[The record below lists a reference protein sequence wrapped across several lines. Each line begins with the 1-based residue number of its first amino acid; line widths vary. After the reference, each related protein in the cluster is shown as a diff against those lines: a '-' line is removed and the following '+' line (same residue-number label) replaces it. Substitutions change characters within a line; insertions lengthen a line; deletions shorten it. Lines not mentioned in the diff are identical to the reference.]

1 VAKYDISAV
10 KADARGHWAAIVERV
25 GGVSDD
31 FLTTTHGPCPKCNGG
46 PTADRWR
53 VFEDFPITGGAICN
67 QCGKFG
73 DGLAVIQW
81 FTGLGFPVVLEKV
94 ATFLGTSPA
103 GSSRGKGP
111 ATPAKPTPL
120 TEQHRE
126 EPHEVDIDG
135 MTTIEIFDHSEQSD
149 GTIRMWCIHKRGISF
164 DAVRLLGAR
173 VGRYRKRY
181 RVIAFP
187 VWNIVGH
194 HIGWTIY
201 ESGNALLPQFK
212 AGSSVPVAWLKV
224 KTIKARD
231 SE

>member
-1 VAKYDISAV
+1 VAKYDIAQV
-10 KADARGHWAAIVERV
+10 KANAQWYWPAVIEKVAGIGEDY
-25 GGVSDD
+25 
-31 FLTTTHGPCPKCNGG
+31 LTTNHGPCPKCGG
-46 PTADRWR
+46 ADRWR
-53 VFEDFPITGGAICN
+53 VFEDFSQTGGAICN

-81 FTGLGFPVVLEKV
+81 FTGLAFPAVLEKV
-94 ATFLGTSPA
+94 AEFTGTAAIDTS
-103 GSSRGKGP
+103 GGKGP
-111 ATPAKPTPL
+111 ATPAKPSTL
-120 TEQHRE
+120 AEQHRE

-149 GTIRMWCIHKRGISF
+149 GTIRMWCIHKRGLSF

-187 VWNIVGH
+187 VWNIAGH

-201 ESGNALLPQFK
+201 ESGNTLLPQFK

-224 KTIKARD
+224 KTIKAKG
-231 SE
+231 